1 MRPKKPLQT
10 DGQHNACNPT
20 YFPASGFQDV
30 GYTPAETRF
39 SHGSGLVRNK
49 NRHHRPQHHARW
61 LRRDLNGA
69 VDVEYAKTDLED
81 GLNQAIND
89 VIASGTFATASST
102 RVTNSVTGLKLIF
115 LQENT
120 TEVISSQNDWNSP

>member
-30 GYTPAETRF
+30 GTPAETRF
-39 SHGSGLVRNK
+39 SHSSGLVRNK

-102 RVTNSVTGLKLIF
+102 RVTNSVTGLKPIF